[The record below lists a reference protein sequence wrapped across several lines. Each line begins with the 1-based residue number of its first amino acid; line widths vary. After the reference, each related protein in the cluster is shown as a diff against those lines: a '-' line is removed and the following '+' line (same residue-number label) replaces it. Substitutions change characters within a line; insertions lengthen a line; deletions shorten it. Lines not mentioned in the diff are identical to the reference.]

1 MIAFDPNQ
9 HKCSRVKN
17 VSRMT
22 RITKSKNSICFF
34 FIAVTVVMF
43 SLRSLAT
50 AQQITS
56 TTEMERQIFDWTNQE
71 RTKVNAPPLTWDNR
85 LAIAARL
92 HSDEMAKQKNLT
104 HQLPGEAKF
113 TERLSLQGARF
124 SAAAENVGY
133 GDDAETLQS
142 GWMHSPGHRANLLN
156 PAYNQ
161 MGVGIVRS
169 GDRLWA
175 TEDFATGVSRLSS
188 DDFEQAVEKQI
199 ASLRKEQGL
208 PTMEVVSSS
217 QLRRIA
223 CAGDTSGGAAMAAL
237 PRRNMQA
244 YSFNFTT
251 PNAAD
256 LPNVLTKRVL
266 EMPTGGYS
274 IGACL
279 SQAGNNG
286 MSTYRVLI
294 ALYR

>member
-1 MIAFDPNQ
+1 
-9 HKCSRVKN
+9 
-17 VSRMT
+17 MT
-22 RITKSKNSICFF
+22 RSLLLFVICLCS
-34 FIAVTVVMF
+34 VV
-43 SLRSLAT
+43 S
-50 AQQITS
+50 AQEITS
-56 TTEMERQIFDWTNQE
+56 TTEMERQIFEWTNQE
-71 RTKVNAPPLTWDNR
+71 RAKVNAPPLTWDNR

-142 GWMHSPGHRANLLN
+142 GWMHSPGHRTNLLN

-161 MGVGIVRS
+161 MGMGIVRS
-169 GDRLWA
+169 GNQLWA
-175 TEDFATGVSRLSS
+175 TEDFATGVPRLSS
-188 DDFEQAVEKQI
+188 EDFEQAVEKQI
-199 ASLRKEQGL
+199 ASLRRKHGL
-208 PTMEVVSSS
+208 PAMEAVTST

-266 EMPTGGYS
+266 EMPSGGYS

-279 SQAGNNG
+279 SEAGNNG

>member
-1 MIAFDPNQ
+1 
-9 HKCSRVKN
+9 
-17 VSRMT
+17 
-22 RITKSKNSICFF
+22 
-34 FIAVTVVMF
+34 
-43 SLRSLAT
+43 
-50 AQQITS
+50 
-56 TTEMERQIFDWTNQE
+56 MERQIFDWTNQE
-71 RTKVNAPPLTWDNR
+71 RAKVNAPPLTWDNR

-104 HQLPGEAKF
+104 HQLPGEGKF

-175 TEDFATGVSRLSS
+175 TEDFGTGISRLSS
-188 DDFEQAVEKQI
+188 DDFERAVEQQI
-199 ASLRKEQGL
+199 ASLRKKQGL
-208 PTMEVVSSS
+208 PTMEALSSL
-217 QLRRIA
+217 QLRRMA
-223 CAGDTSGGAAMAAL
+223 CAGDASGGAAMAAL

-279 SQAGNNG
+279 LQAGNNG